1 MKFLLFLVIP
11 MLVAAPVPPAETLKP
26 FGADFPNLDSFAV
39 GAWWDKKPPAKGK
52 KGGGTPPPTML
63 VARDQVIAFALYT
76 QQAGVLKLSAQLYPL
91 YPEEAKVARLEVKRG
106 DAWVEVAQ
114 APVQFPG

>member
-1 MKFLLFLVIP
+1 MQGNFFNEKGYPKYPMKFLLFLVIP

-52 KGGGTPPPTML
+52 KGGGTPPPTMI

-91 YPEEAKVARLEVKRG
+91 YPEEAKVG
-106 DAWVEVAQ
+106 C
-114 APVQFPG
+114 G

>member
-11 MLVAAPVPPAETLKP
+11 MLVAAPVPPPETIKP
-26 FGADFPNLDSFAV
+26 FGADFPNLDSLAT

-63 VARDQVIAFALYT
+63 VARDQLIAFALYT
-76 QQAGVLKLSAQLYPL
+76 
-91 YPEEAKVARLEVKRG
+91 
-106 DAWVEVAQ
+106 
-114 APVQFPG
+114 